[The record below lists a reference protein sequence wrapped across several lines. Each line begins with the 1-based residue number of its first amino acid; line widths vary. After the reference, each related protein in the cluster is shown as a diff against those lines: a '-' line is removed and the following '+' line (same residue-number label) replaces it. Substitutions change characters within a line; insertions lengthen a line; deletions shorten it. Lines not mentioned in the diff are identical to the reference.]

1 MKTENRIF
9 SQVYSY
15 LEQGS
20 RFVDKRHLTVL
31 SWMVTALLSSQ
42 SLNQA
47 RWEPFVQSRA
57 EQANSYQRRWNR
69 FCQNGRVAVEKIY
82 IPLILKAIETWKEKG
97 ERLYLAI
104 DTTVLWN
111 QYCFVYKGGGLR
123 GESRP
128 LDVDGIRTW

>member
-47 RWEPFVQSRA
+47 RWEPFRHLQKFVSQSQQGR
-57 EQANSYQRRWNR
+57 QA
-69 FCQNGRVAVEKIY
+69 
-82 IPLILKAIETWKEKG
+82 
-97 ERLYLAI
+97 
-104 DTTVLWN
+104 D
-111 QYCFVYKGGGLR
+111 
-123 GESRP
+123 
-128 LDVDGIRTW
+128 

>member
-82 IPLILKAIETWKEKG
+82 IPLISELPP
-97 ERLYLAI
+97 
-104 DTTVLWN
+104 
-111 QYCFVYKGGGLR
+111 YKHTSYG
-123 GESRP
+123 
-128 LDVDGIRTW
+128 

>member
-1 MKTENRIF
+1 M
-9 SQVYSY
+9 
-15 LEQGS
+15 
-20 RFVDKRHLTVL
+20 DKRHLTVL

-82 IPLILKAIETWKEKG
+82 IPLILKPT
-97 ERLYLAI
+97 
-104 DTTVLWN
+104 
-111 QYCFVYKGGGLR
+111 F
-123 GESRP
+123 RP
-128 LDVDGIRTW
+128 LNCHISCPPPET

>member
-1 MKTENRIF
+1 
-9 SQVYSY
+9 
-15 LEQGS
+15 
-20 RFVDKRHLTVL
+20 VDKRHLTVL

-82 IPLILKAIETWKEKG
+82 LNFPHTYIP
-97 ERLYLAI
+97 
-104 DTTVLWN
+104 
-111 QYCFVYKGGGLR
+111 Q
-123 GESRP
+123 
-128 LDVDGIRTW
+128 